1 MVVMRSC
8 CCCSPRTGSLLIAA
22 LYMLFTGLVLLG
34 LGLLLAYF
42 NKSLVPLLDTI
53 VRDGPANDL
62 ITSNVTSE
70 TSSATA
76 TRNVIIASIVLNSLY
91 FLLCL
96 LLFIGAVKESW
107 RILMVWT
114 IAEFVRQLLFFT
126 AFVFLV
132 WCFSIFVS
140 NKQMDYGTS
149 ILLSVLMLIVIA
161 LAFYFWL
168 AVIAATQG
176 YRERERHISPKEIKL
191 AYPHSDLCL

>member
-1 MVVMRSC
+1 
-8 CCCSPRTGSLLIAA
+8 
-22 LYMLFTGLVLLG
+22 MLFTGLVLLG

-42 NKSLVPLLDTI
+42 NKSLIPFLASI
-53 VRDGPANDL
+53 VRDEPANDL

-70 TSSATA
+70 TPSATA
-76 TRNVIIASIVLNSLY
+76 MRNVIMASIVLNSLY

-107 RILMVWT
+107 RILMLWT
-114 IAEFVRQLLFFT
+114 IAEFFRQLLFFT

-132 WCFSIFVS
+132 WCCSILVS
-140 NKQMDYGTS
+140 KKQMDYGTS
-149 ILLSVLMLIVIA
+149 ILLCVLMLIVIA

-176 YRERERHISPKEIKL
+176 YRERERYVSPKEIKL
-191 AYPHSDLCL
+191 AYPHSDMSLIND